1 MAATVSGGARPN
13 GAIVSTYVLDPW
25 AVRLRPSLAMK
36 TVNELAAG
44 AVDPACARYAE
55 GRDIVDDLAT
65 TSSPLHMANPSRAVE
80 KGCLLLT
87 F

>member
-1 MAATVSGGARPN
+1 
-13 GAIVSTYVLDPW
+13 
-25 AVRLRPSLAMK
+25 MK
-36 TVNELAAG
+36 TVNELAAW

>member
-1 MAATVSGGARPN
+1 MATTVSGGARPN

-36 TVNELAAG
+36 TVNELAAW

-55 GRDIVDDLAT
+55 GRNIVDDLAT
-65 TSSPLHMANPSRAVE
+65 TSSPLHMATPAAPLKRDV
-80 KGCLLLT
+80 CC
-87 F
+87 